1 MEEANCKLS
10 SIFVAEQCKY
20 IETLACKMKFSEED
34 IKGIKEKCERKEYAS
49 NEEIDKDMAY
59 VMFQKRDFEAEPVSA
74 QFSTGI
80 VDVEMPKQTVTESR
94 KSESAMERLRNLA
107 NKK

>member
-1 MEEANCKLS
+1 
-10 SIFVAEQCKY
+10 
-20 IETLACKMKFSEED
+20 
-34 IKGIKEKCERKEYAS
+34 
-49 NEEIDKDMAY
+49 MAY
-59 VMFQKRDFEAEPVSA
+59 VMFQKRDFEVEPVSA